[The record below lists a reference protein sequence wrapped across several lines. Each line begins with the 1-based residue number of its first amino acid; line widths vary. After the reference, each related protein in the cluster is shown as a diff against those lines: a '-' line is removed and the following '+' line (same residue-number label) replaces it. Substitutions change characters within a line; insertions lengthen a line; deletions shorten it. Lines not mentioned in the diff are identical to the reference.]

1 MLALTRKIGERIV
14 IGDAITV
21 TVVDVKGDSVR
32 LSIEAPKEVR
42 ILRGE
47 LLDAIAAENRQA
59 IVAQEPKEL
68 GFLKDFKKDVE
79 ET

>member
-1 MLALTRKIGERIV
+1 MLALTRKVGERIV

-32 LSIEAPKEVR
+32 ISIEAPKEVR

-47 LLDAIAAENRQA
+47 LLDATAAENRQA
-59 IVAQEPKEL
+59 IVVTETGEL
-68 GFLKDFKKDVE
+68 GFLKDIKK
-79 ET
+79 